1 MKIKTRQF
9 GSGVPDANRRLNE
22 GIGDRVFTQHIDF
35 GEELPEVPENW
46 NVTHRNLLADQ
57 LRLQP
62 IESQLDILFLF
73 RKCRGFDQ
81 DFRFRTFP

>member
-1 MKIKTRQF
+1 
-9 GSGVPDANRRLNE
+9 LNE

-35 GEELPEVPENW
+35 RRGSSRGPENW

-62 IESQLDILFLF
+62 TESQLDILFLF